1 MVFRYFPILTL
12 VFFVSNIQECFKHL
26 FFLRGERNIMMK
38 KSLLLSA
45 VGVVAMFGAMSMT
58 RNAEASF
65 EINANWKPAMYE
77 SVAINGGSNFSDD
90 FTISGAAFKKAY
102 TGMNAEGLYL
112 FGDTKSSSK
121 FGVGVVLGYQKI
133 EGNADTAKDSTS
145 IDKPSKNLTPLVLY
159 SQSEDI
165 TVAAVAGGVSTD
177 LRDSVDFTKVTLT
190 EASDTVQMGPYDI
203 SKITGVGDVS
213 LGSSFKEKSAM
224 QIGLKLAYEY
234 DMGNIVLGAGVSGSM
249 IPTTLKWSN
258 VIDTV
263 TNDGT
268 ADTHKVSED
277 TENSTEFTAMGY
289 GLDATV
295 GYKMGMVALKLGIAL
310 DGTLSSDLTGS
321 DTPVPAI
328 DDGKNLGVGKSASDK
343 FTIAGDM
350 SVSLLAGVS
359 FSF

>member
-1 MVFRYFPILTL
+1 
-12 VFFVSNIQECFKHL
+12 
-26 FFLRGERNIMMK
+26 MK

-133 EGNADTAKDSTS
+133 EGNADTQKDNTST
-145 IDKPSKNLTPLVLY
+145 DKPSKNLAPLVVY
-159 SQSEDI
+159 SQSEAI
-165 TVAAVAGGVSTD
+165 TADDRTD
-177 LRDSVDFTKVTLT
+177 LSVNPDFTKVTLT
-190 EASDTVQMGPYDI
+190 EASDTVQMGSSDA
-203 SKITGVGDVS
+203 KITGDGSVS

-263 TNDGT
+263 TTDSGT
-268 ADTHKVSED
+268 TLVTHKVTEEA
-277 TENSTEFTAMGY
+277 ENSTEFTAMGY

-310 DGTLSSDLTGS
+310 DGTLSSDLNGADNTS
-321 DTPVPAI
+321 VPAI
-328 DDGKNLGVGKSASDK
+328 DDIKNLGVGKAATDK

>member
-1 MVFRYFPILTL
+1 
-12 VFFVSNIQECFKHL
+12 
-26 FFLRGERNIMMK
+26 MK

-102 TGMNAEGLYL
+102 NGMNAEGLYL

-133 EGNADTAKDSTS
+133 EGNADTEKDNAT
-145 IDKPSKNLTPLVLY
+145 SKNLAPLVVY
-159 SQSEDI
+159 SQSETI
-165 TVAAVAGGVSTD
+165 TLGEARTD
-177 LRDSVDFTKVTLT
+177 LTRTDLSVKPEFTKVTLT
-190 EASDTVQMGPYDI
+190 EASDTVQMGSSDA
-203 SKITGVGDVS
+203 KITGDGIVS

-263 TNDGT
+263 TTDSGVG
-268 ADTHKVSED
+268 THKVAEEA
-277 TENSTEFTAMGY
+277 ENSTEFTAMGY

-328 DDGKNLGVGKSASDK
+328 DNGAGANFGVGETASDK
-343 FTIAGDM
+343 FTMAGDM

>member
-1 MVFRYFPILTL
+1 
-12 VFFVSNIQECFKHL
+12 
-26 FFLRGERNIMMK
+26 MK

-133 EGNADTAKDSTS
+133 EGNADTEKDNTST
-145 IDKPSKNLTPLVLY
+145 DKPSKNLTPLVLY
-159 SQSEDI
+159 SQQGEAI
-165 TVAAVAGGVSTD
+165 TLDAERTD
-177 LRDSVDFTKVTLT
+177 LSDSADFTKVTLT
-190 EASDTVQMGPYDI
+190 EASDTVQMGP
-203 SKITGVGDVS
+203 STNITGVGTVS

-263 TNDGT
+263 TSDGT
-268 ADTHKVSED
+268 VDTHKVTEEA
-277 TENSTEFTAMGY
+277 ENSTEFTAMGY

-310 DGTLSSDLTGS
+310 DGTLSSDLNGADNTS
-321 DTPVPAI
+321 VPAI
-328 DDGKNLGVGKSASDK
+328 DDVDNSGVGKSASDK

>member
-1 MVFRYFPILTL
+1 
-12 VFFVSNIQECFKHL
+12 
-26 FFLRGERNIMMK
+26 MMK

-65 EINANWKPAMYE
+65 EITANWKPAMYE
-77 SVAINGGSNFSDD
+77 SVAIKGGSNFSDD

-112 FGDTKSSSK
+112 FGDKKSSSK

-133 EGNADTAKDSTS
+133 EDNADTEKDSTS
-145 IDKPSKNLTPLVLY
+145 IDKPSKNLAPLVVY
-159 SQSEDI
+159 SQ
-165 TVAAVAGGVSTD
+165 GGVVD
-177 LRDSVDFTKVTLT
+177 LSDNLSVNPDFTKVTLT

-203 SKITGVGDVS
+203 SKITGDGVVS
-213 LGSSFKEKSAM
+213 LGSSFREKSAM

-263 TNDGT
+263 TTGSGT
-268 ADTHKVSED
+268 VGTHKVTEEA
-277 TENSTEFTAMGY
+277 ENSTEFTAMGY

-328 DDGKNLGVGKSASDK
+328 DNGENFGVGKTASDK
-343 FTIAGDM
+343 FTMAGDM